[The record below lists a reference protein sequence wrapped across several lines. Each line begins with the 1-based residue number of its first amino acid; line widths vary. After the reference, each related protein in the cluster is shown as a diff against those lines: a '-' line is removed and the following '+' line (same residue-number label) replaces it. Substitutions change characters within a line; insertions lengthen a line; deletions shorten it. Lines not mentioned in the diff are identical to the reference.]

1 MGTKVVNLLE
11 RRADELL
18 RPYFGRNGN
27 WFILSPRMLEKRADR
42 ERPYPE
48 IDLLVRSGCKQVG

>member
-1 MGTKVVNLLE
+1 MDTKVVKLLE

-18 RPYFGRNGN
+18 RPFFGRKGN
-27 WFILSPRMLEKRADR
+27 SLILSPRMLERRADR

-48 IDLLVRSGCKQVG
+48 VDLFVRSGCKQVG